1 MSLSSRG
8 ARINLS
14 RAAAFGTAGLPRS
27 ATVPTGRVSY
37 GFQDAMTDSS
47 FHFSHTYDLDRT
59 AILARGRAVIR
70 QEARALSALELMLG
84 EDFIAACTL
93 IAGSRRRV
101 VVSGM
106 GKSGHIGRKISA
118 TFSATGTP
126 SVFLHPA
133 EAAHGDLGM
142 LMRGDVLLAISN
154 SGNTREL
161 RPVLDH
167 AASMGVKIIGIVTV
181 VQSMLGEKAD
191 VVLALPALAEACEGS
206 MAPTTSTT
214 LQLALGD
221 ALALTVM
228 DARGVSRSR
237 IRALHPGGVIGL
249 RLTPVAELMH
259 GPGALPLVGKDMAM
273 GEVISVITRGRFGMA
288 GVVDGKGDLVGII
301 TDGDLRRHFAVL
313 ATAVAGEVMTRSPR
327 SIPSDMLAG
336 NVLQFLNDTKIT
348 AAFVINRADP
358 SRANRPVG
366 VIHIHD
372 LLQMGLN

>member
-1 MSLSSRG
+1 
-8 ARINLS
+8 
-14 RAAAFGTAGLPRS
+14 
-27 ATVPTGRVSY
+27 
-37 GFQDAMTDSS
+37 
-47 FHFSHTYDLDRT
+47 
-59 AILARGRAVIR
+59 
-70 QEARALSALELMLG
+70 
-84 EDFIAACTL
+84 
-93 IAGSRRRV
+93 
-101 VVSGM
+101 
-106 GKSGHIGRKISA
+106 
-118 TFSATGTP
+118 
-126 SVFLHPA
+126 
-133 EAAHGDLGM
+133 
-142 LMRGDVLLAISN
+142 
-154 SGNTREL
+154 
-161 RPVLDH
+161 
-167 AASMGVKIIGIVTV
+167 
-181 VQSMLGEKAD
+181 
-191 VVLALPALAEACEGS
+191 
-206 MAPTTSTT
+206 
-214 LQLALGD
+214 
-221 ALALTVM
+221 M